1 MVKHVGAKARS
12 LFVLMILKLMK
23 FGGTELLIKFKFCQ
37 VHKFFKNEI
46 FNFNMRY

>member
-23 FGGTELLIKFKFCQ
+23 FGGTVVLIKFKFCQ
-37 VHKFFKNEI
+37 VHEFFKNELFS
-46 FNFNMRY
+46 FNS